1 MKYNLQFFADDVET
15 DIDTSVEE
23 SEVADPIET
32 EESTDS
38 AEESEESTEEPE
50 ETPEEKPIDANA
62 IAAAARRKAEAEA
75 KEYKAKLD
83 SQFARMFG
91 KFKNPETGKPITSA
105 EEYAQAFEAQER
117 QKAEKQLRDN
127 GIDPNLITELVN
139 NNPAVLQAQEYL
151 KEVQRSEAETSLAK
165 DLAEISDID
174 PTIKSFDDVPADLV
188 QFAIDK
194 NLTLLE
200 AYKIQNFG
208 KMTSKKAEAIRQ
220 GAINDARGKAHLS
233 PMNGI
238 ATSDNDVEIPA
249 ELRGMWEEMFP
260 DKTYAERKKL
270 YNQNL

>member
-1 MKYNLQFFADDVET
+1 MRYNLQFFADDVET

-91 KFKNPETGKPITSA
+91 KFKNPETGKPIESA
-105 EEYAQAFEAQER
+105 EEYAQAYEAQER

-127 GIDPNLITELVN
+127 GIDPSLITELVN
-139 NNPAVLQAQEYL
+139 NNPAVVQAQQYL
-151 KEVQRSEAETSLAK
+151 KEVQFKEAEAGLMN
-165 DLAEISDID
+165 DLEAIGKID
-174 PTIKSFDDVPADLV
+174 PNIKSFDDVPSDLV
-188 QFAIDK
+188 QLAIDR
-194 NLTLLE
+194 NLTLFE
-200 AYKIQNFG
+200 AYKLTYFDDFN
-208 KMTSKKAEAIRQ
+208 SKKVESIRQ
-220 GAINDARGKAHLS
+220 GAINEARNKAHLS
-233 PMNGI
+233 PVNGI
-238 ATSDNDVEIPA
+238 ATSDDQVEIPM

-270 YNQNL
+270 YNKNL